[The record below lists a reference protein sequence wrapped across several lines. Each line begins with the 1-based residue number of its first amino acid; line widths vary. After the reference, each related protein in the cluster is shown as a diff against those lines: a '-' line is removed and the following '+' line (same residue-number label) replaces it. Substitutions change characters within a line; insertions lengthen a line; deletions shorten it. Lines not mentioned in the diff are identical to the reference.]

1 MSLKGK
7 SVLITGANGFIG
19 KNLIK
24 RLAKEEA
31 EIYCIDKNQSELKEL
46 IKKEYIIDIKNFEE
60 LKKVI
65 SEINPNII
73 FHLAAFINHSRDIN
87 LIKETYEIN
96 VQGTINMLMA
106 TKDIKYD
113 LFIYPNTSE
122 LYGDE
127 NETPFKENMKT
138 KSMSPYSASKISAE
152 NYCNLFL
159 EVFNKPIA
167 IFRMPVVY
175 GPYQKGNMF
184 IPSLINSIIKNKEFS
199 MTKGEQHRDFIYVDD
214 IMGAFIISCKKI
226 IKGTFNLGS
235 GKEIK
240 LKEIAEYLQK
250 SNNLTVKFDKPYRE
264 NEMWHYYLDISK
276 IKKELNWEP
285 RYNIEEGLRKTI
297 EWWKENE

>member
-127 NETPFKENMKT
+127 NETPFKENM
-138 KSMSPYSASKISAE
+138 

-214 IMGAFIISCKKI
+214 IMGAFIISCKKV

-250 SNNLTVKFDKPYRE
+250 SNNLTVKF
-264 NEMWHYYLDISK
+264 
-276 IKKELNWEP
+276 
-285 RYNIEEGLRKTI
+285 
-297 EWWKENE
+297 